1 MDEHLLRFRK
11 DKNLVFIDCET
22 YNLCLNFCHNVT
34 WQVSMLETDGTKK
47 TDERDY
53 YIKWDTDF
61 KISDDAKRIT
71 RYDDNFVQENGK
83 TLKQTLPTIQKWLD
97 KADYIVGHNILG
109 FDIYLIKELYK
120 LHGEDYKPLVPKII
134 DTNCIARGI
143 KMEIPYRA
151 GEDFTEYQY
160 RIYNTRRKGI
170 RSNLT
175 ALGKEFG
182 IDHDYANLHNALV
195 DLDLNLKVW
204 NKLKYSLEL

>member
-11 DKNLVFIDCET
+11 DKKIVFIDCET
-22 YNLCLNFCHNVT
+22 YNLCLNFCHNVA
-34 WQVSMLETDGTKK
+34 WQVSMIETDGTKK

-61 KISDDAKRIT
+61 KISEDAARIT
-71 RYDDNFVQENGK
+71 KYDDDFVQKNGK

-204 NKLKYSLEL
+204 NKLKYSIEL

>member
-11 DKNLVFIDCET
+11 DKKLVFIDCET

-83 TLKQTLPTIQKWLD
+83 TIEQTVPTIQKWLD
-97 KADYIVGHNILG
+97 KADYVVGHNILG

-120 LHGEDYKPLVPKII
+120 LHGEDYKPLIPKVI

>member
-11 DKNLVFIDCET
+11 DKKLVFIDCET

-34 WQVSMLETDGTKK
+34 WQVSMIETDGTRR

-71 RYDDNFVQENGK
+71 RYDDDFVQKNGK

-120 LHGEDYKPLVPKII
+120 LHVKDYRPLVPKVI

-151 GEDFTEYQY
+151 GEDFTEYKY

-204 NKLKYSLEL
+204 NKFCI

>member
-11 DKNLVFIDCET
+11 DKKLVFIDCET

-83 TLKQTLPTIQKWLD
+83 TLEQTVPTIQKWLD
-97 KADYIVGHNILG
+97 KADYVVGHNILG

>member
-11 DKNLVFIDCET
+11 DKKVVFIDCET

-71 RYDDNFVQENGK
+71 RYDDDFVQKNGK
-83 TLKQTLPTIQKWLD
+83 TLEQTVPTIQKWLD
-97 KADYIVGHNILG
+97 KADYIIGHNILG

-120 LHGEDYKPLVPKII
+120 LHGADYKPLIPKII

-143 KMEIPYRA
+143 KMDIPYKP
-151 GEDFTEYQY
+151 GEDFIEYQY

-170 RSNLT
+170 RTNMT
-175 ALGKEFG
+175 ALGKEFD
-182 IDHDYANLHNALV
+182 IKHDYENLHNALV
-195 DLDLNLKVW
+195 DLGLNLKIW

>member
-11 DKNLVFIDCET
+11 DKKLGFIDCET

-34 WQVSMLETDGTKK
+34 WQVSMIETDGTRR

-71 RYDDNFVQENGK
+71 RYDDDFVQKNGK

-120 LHGEDYKPLVPKII
+120 LHGKDYRPLVHKVL

>member
-11 DKNLVFIDCET
+11 DKKLVFIDCET

-83 TLKQTLPTIQKWLD
+83 TIEQTVPTIQKWLD
-97 KADYIVGHNILG
+97 KADYVVGHNILG

-120 LHGEDYKPLVPKII
+120 LHGEDYKPLVPKVI

-195 DLDLNLKVW
+195 DLELNLKVW

>member
-11 DKNLVFIDCET
+11 DKKLVYIDCQT

-34 WQVSMLETDGTKK
+34 WQVSMIETDGTRR

-53 YIKWDTDF
+53 YIIWDTDF
-61 KISDDAKRIT
+61 KISEDAKRIT
-71 RYDDNFVQENGK
+71 RYDDDFVQKNGK

-120 LHGEDYKPLVPKII
+120 LHGKHYRPLVPKVI

-182 IDHDYANLHNALV
+182 IAHDYANLQHALV

-204 NKLKYSLEL
+204 NKLK

>member
-11 DKNLVFIDCET
+11 DKKLVFIDCET

-34 WQVSMLETDGTKK
+34 WQVSMLDTDGTKK

-61 KISDDAKRIT
+61 KISEDAARIT

-120 LHGEDYKPLVPKII
+120 LHGKDYRPLIPKVI

-170 RSNLT
+170 KSNLIG
-175 ALGKEFG
+175 LGKEFG

>member
-34 WQVSMLETDGTKK
+34 WQVSMLDTDGTKK

-61 KISDDAKRIT
+61 KISEDAARIT

-120 LHGEDYKPLVPKII
+120 LHGKDYRPLIPKVI

-170 RSNLT
+170 KSNLIG
-175 ALGKEFG
+175 LGKEFG

>member
-1 MDEHLLRFRK
+1 M
-11 DKNLVFIDCET
+11 I
-22 YNLCLNFCHNVT
+22 
-34 WQVSMLETDGTKK
+34 ETDGTKK

-61 KISDDAKRIT
+61 KISEDAARIT
-71 RYDDNFVQENGK
+71 RYDDNFVQKNGK

-97 KADYIVGHNILG
+97 KADYIIGHNILG

-120 LHGEDYKPLVPKII
+120 LHGKDYKPLVPKII

-143 KMEIPYRA
+143 KMDIPYKA
-151 GEDFTEYQY
+151 GEDFAEYQY

-170 RSNLT
+170 KSNLT
-175 ALGKEFG
+175 SLGKEFG
-182 IDHDYANLHNALV
+182 IDHDYENLHNAIV
-195 DLDLNLKVW
+195 DLELNLKVW

>member
-11 DKNLVFIDCET
+11 DMKLVFNDCET

-34 WQVSMLETDGTKK
+34 WQVSMIETDGTRR

-71 RYDDNFVQENGK
+71 RYDDDFVQKNGK

-120 LHGEDYKPLVPKII
+120 LHGKDYRPLVPKVI

>member
-11 DKNLVFIDCET
+11 DKKLVFIDCET

-83 TLKQTLPTIQKWLD
+83 TIEQTVPTIQKWLD
-97 KADYIVGHNILG
+97 KADYVVGHNILG

-120 LHGEDYKPLVPKII
+120 LHGKDYRPLVPKVI

>member
-11 DKNLVFIDCET
+11 DKKLVFIDCET
-22 YNLCLNFCHNVT
+22 YNLCLSFCHNVT

-83 TLKQTLPTIQKWLD
+83 TLEQTLPTIQKWLD

-120 LHGEDYKPLVPKII
+120 LHGKDYRPLIPKVI

-175 ALGKEFG
+175 GLGKEFG

>member
-1 MDEHLLRFRK
+1 
-11 DKNLVFIDCET
+11 
-22 YNLCLNFCHNVT
+22 
-34 WQVSMLETDGTKK
+34 MLDTDGTKK

-61 KISDDAKRIT
+61 KISEDAARIT

-83 TLKQTLPTIQKWLD
+83 TLEQTLPTIQKWLD

-120 LHGEDYKPLVPKII
+120 LHGKDYRPLIPKVI

-170 RSNLT
+170 KSNLIG
-175 ALGKEFG
+175 LGKEFG

>member
-1 MDEHLLRFRK
+1 
-11 DKNLVFIDCET
+11 
-22 YNLCLNFCHNVT
+22 
-34 WQVSMLETDGTKK
+34 MLETDGTKK

-97 KADYIVGHNILG
+97 KADYVVGHNILG

-204 NKLKYSLEL
+204 NKLKYSIEL